1 MPVVERKHRE
11 IAGVVE
17 SPVIAMLVGWGLEAI
32 LLDVTSAEL
41 DAQLGIKRPPVV
53 LHVVKLAEK
62 SGLPTVTVLVPPMV
76 VEPGA
81 SVVFDCAARVQVEG
95 SGIAFYAPYGGRI
108 VAAPKPTKSR

>member
-1 MPVVERKHRE
+1 MPVVERKHKE

-17 SPVIAMLVGWGLEAI
+17 SPVIPMLVGWGLEAI

-41 DAQLGIKRPPVV
+41 DAQLGIKRPPVL
-53 LHVVKLAEK
+53 LHVVKVAEK

-76 VEPGA
+76 VEPGWR
-81 SVVFDCAARVQVEG
+81 VVFDCAARVQVEG

-108 VAAPKPTKSR
+108 VAAPKPTKLR